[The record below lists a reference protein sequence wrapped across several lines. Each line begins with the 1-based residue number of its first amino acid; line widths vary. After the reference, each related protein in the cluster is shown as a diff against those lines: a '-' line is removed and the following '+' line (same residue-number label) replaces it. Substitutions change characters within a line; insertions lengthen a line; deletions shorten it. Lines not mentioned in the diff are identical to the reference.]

1 MAGALCCFEGSLRC
15 DRRTYDL
22 TPLDLEWR
30 KLLALRSELR
40 EIGQRL
46 PPDVAGAEMCARTET
61 LAASLHHPL
70 CRAVYAPLIAR
81 MAQGRFVIAQVGQ
94 SLDGRIATRGGHS
107 HYINGEA
114 ALAHL
119 HRLRALCDGV
129 IVGAST
135 VTLDDPQLT
144 TRRVEGPNPVRIVL
158 DPNRRVPASAR
169 MFDGAAPSL
178 AVCPSASSPAVPG
191 RNELLLPAE
200 NGRFA
205 PGAILDA
212 LAAHGLRAVLI
223 EGGGL
228 TIAHFLDAGL
238 VDRLHVM
245 LGPLLI
251 GPGRDAFPLPPIE
264 RLEAARRLRMT
275 PFALGDDV
283 LLDCE
288 PQAEASPRMSLHQ
301 ARISR

>member
-1 MAGALCCFEGSLRC
+1 MTK
-15 DRRTYDL
+15 RTEDL
-22 TPLDLEWR
+22 THMDREWHS
-30 KLLALRSELR
+30 LLALRSEAR
-40 EIGQRL
+40 EIGQGF
-46 PPDVAGAEMCARTET
+46 PPDAARAEIRARTET
-61 LAASLHHPL
+61 LAASLSHPL

-81 MAQGRFVIAQVGQ
+81 MAQGRFVIAQAGQ
-94 SLDGRIATRGGHS
+94 SLDGRIATRAGHS

-114 ALAHL
+114 ALDHL

-135 VTLDDPQLT
+135 VILDDPQLT

-158 DPNRRVPASAR
+158 DPHHRIPASAR

-178 AVCPSASSPAVPG
+178 AVCPNGSSAANAG
-191 RNELLLPAE
+191 RSELLLPAE

-205 PGAILDA
+205 SETLLDA
-212 LAAHGLRAVLI
+212 LAGHGLRAVLI

-228 TIAHFLDAGL
+228 TISHFLNAGL

-264 RLEAARRLRMT
+264 RLEAARRFRMT

-288 PQAEASPRMSLHQ
+288 PQAEATPRASHHQ
-301 ARISR
+301 ARTSR

>member
-1 MAGALCCFEGSLRC
+1 M
-15 DRRTYDL
+15 
-22 TPLDLEWR
+22 TPLDDEWR
-30 KLLALRSELR
+30 SLLALRSEAR
-40 EIGQRL
+40 EIGQGVPTDAAR
-46 PPDVAGAEMCARTET
+46 AEIRARTET

-81 MAQGRFVIAQVGQ
+81 IAQGRFVIAQVGQ
-94 SLDGRIATRGGHS
+94 SLDGRIATHGGQS

-114 ALAHL
+114 ALTHL

-135 VTLDDPQLT
+135 VILDDPQLT
-144 TRRVEGPNPVRIVL
+144 TRRADGPNPVRIAL
-158 DPNRRVPASAR
+158 DPHRRIPASAR
-169 MFDGAAPSL
+169 MFDDTAPSL
-178 AVCPSASSPAVPG
+178 AVCPKGSSSAIPG
-191 RNELLLPAE
+191 RNELLLPVE

-205 PGAILDA
+205 PGTILDA

-228 TIAHFLDAGL
+228 TISHFLNADL
-238 VDRLHVM
+238 IDRLHVM

-264 RLEAARRLRMT
+264 RLEAAQRFRMT

-288 PQAEASPRMSLHQ
+288 PEAGATPPASHHQ
-301 ARISR
+301 ARTSR

>member
-1 MAGALCCFEGSLRC
+1 MTE
-15 DRRTYDL
+15 RTKKL
-22 TPLDLEWR
+22 AHLDDEWR
-30 KLLALRSELR
+30 SLLALRSEAR
-40 EIGQRL
+40 EIGQSL
-46 PPDVAGAEMCARTET
+46 PPDAARAEICARTET

-81 MAQGRFVIAQVGQ
+81 IAQGRFVIAQVGQ
-94 SLDGRIATRGGHS
+94 SLDGRIATRGGQS

-114 ALAHL
+114 ALTHL

-135 VTLDDPQLT
+135 VILDDPQLT
-144 TRRVEGPNPVRIVL
+144 TRRAEGPNPVRIAL
-158 DPNRRVPASAR
+158 DPHRRIPASAR

-178 AVCPSASSPAVPG
+178 AVCPKGSSCAIPG
-191 RNELLLPAE
+191 RSELLLPVE
-200 NGRFA
+200 NDRFA
-205 PGAILDA
+205 PGTILDA

-228 TIAHFLDAGL
+228 TISHFLNAGL

-264 RLEAARRLRMT
+264 RLEAAQRFLMT
-275 PFALGDDV
+275 PFALGNDV

-288 PQAEASPRMSLHQ
+288 PQAGATPPASHHQ
-301 ARISR
+301 ARTSR

>member
-1 MAGALCCFEGSLRC
+1 MTE
-15 DRRTYDL
+15 RTENL
-22 TPLDLEWR
+22 TPLDDEWR
-30 KLLALRSELR
+30 SLLALRSEAR

-46 PPDVAGAEMCARTET
+46 PPDAARAEISARTET

-81 MAQGRFVIAQVGQ
+81 IAQGRFVIAQVGQ
-94 SLDGRIATRGGHS
+94 SLDGRIATRAGQS
-107 HYINGEA
+107 HYINGDA
-114 ALAHL
+114 ALTHL

-135 VTLDDPQLT
+135 VILDDPQLT
-144 TRRVEGPNPVRIVL
+144 TRRAEGPNPVRIAL
-158 DPNRRVPASAR
+158 DPHRRIPASAR

-178 AVCPSASSPAVPG
+178 AVCPSGSSSAIPG
-191 RNELLLPAE
+191 RNELLLPVE
-200 NGRFA
+200 SGQFA

-228 TIAHFLDAGL
+228 TISHFLNAGL

-264 RLEAARRLRMT
+264 RLEAARRFRMT

-288 PQAEASPRMSLHQ
+288 PQAQTPPPASHHQ

>member
-1 MAGALCCFEGSLRC
+1 MTE
-15 DRRTYDL
+15 RTYDL
-22 TPLDLEWR
+22 AHMEREWR
-30 KLLALRSELR
+30 SLLALRSEAR
-40 EIGQRL
+40 EIRQRL
-46 PPDVAGAEMCARTET
+46 PPDAAGAEIRARAET

-81 MAQGRFVIAQVGQ
+81 MGQGRFVIAQVGQ

-107 HYINGEA
+107 HYINGEE

-135 VTLDDPQLT
+135 VILDDPQLT
-144 TRRVEGPNPVRIVL
+144 TRRAEGPNPVRIVL
-158 DPNRRVPASAR
+158 DPHRRVPASAR
-169 MFDGAAPSL
+169 MFDGAAPSF
-178 AVCPSASSPAVPG
+178 AVCRSSSAIPG

-200 NGRFA
+200 SGRFA
-205 PGAILDA
+205 PGTVLDA
-212 LAAHGLRAVLI
+212 LSAHGLRAVLI

-228 TIAHFLDAGL
+228 TISHFLDAGL

-264 RLEAARRLRMT
+264 RLEAARRFRMT
-275 PFALGDDV
+275 PFALGNDV

-288 PQAEASPRMSLHQ
+288 PQAQAPPPASHHQ
-301 ARISR
+301 ARTSR